1 MILVEVIE
9 MLPLV
14 VILIAIVAA
23 AVFGPRF
30 GVDSRPNTDECGC
43 WI

>member
-1 MILVEVIE
+1 MMFMEVIE

-30 GVDSRPNTDECGC
+30 GVDSRPKADESGC